1 MSDWTAGSGTAPAQT
16 PPAPSGDGA
25 DALGTTTPGEEAAG
39 LGATAGPGGAPAHEP
54 AAPAPLGVVRTPTGN
69 ADVDA
74 ALERLADADHLAAD
88 GHTEVYEDVHRGLRS
103 ALTALDARPAP
114 APPHD
119 NRS

>member
-25 DALGTTTPGEEAAG
+25 DDPRTTPGEEAAG
-39 LGATAGPGGAPAHEP
+39 PGAAPSPEPAAPSHEP

-69 ADVDA
+69 PAVDA

-88 GHTEVYEDVHRGLRS
+88 GHTEVYEDVHRGLRD
-103 ALTALDARPAP
+103 ALTALDAGPAP
-114 APPHD
+114 APPYD

>member
-1 MSDWTAGSGTAPAQT
+1 MSDLTTGPGTVPAQAPPAAPGTAP
-16 PPAPSGDGA
+16 GDGTA
-25 DALGTTTPGEEAAG
+25 APGEEAAG
-39 LGATAGPGGAPAHEP
+39 PGTAPSHAP

-69 ADVDA
+69 AAVDA

-103 ALTALDARPAP
+103 TLTALDAGPAP
-114 APPHD
+114 APPYD